1 MLTGSFSMIV
11 LGLNLMVARYML
23 TVLGAV
29 PETAVP
35 KLTKNG
41 GIIMFLGIVVVGVGI
56 AMWKYNWEL
65 RPGDWNDVIK
75 IGAAV
80 VAIGAAL
87 IIRAIGYGHETEIQY
102 GAWAAVIIG
111 ILLFIA
117 YFVIP
122 LVKK

>member
-1 MLTGSFSMIV
+1 MLI
-11 LGLNLMVARYML
+11 
-23 TVLGAV
+23 VLGAV
-29 PETAVP
+29 PETAIP

-41 GIIMFLGIVVVGVGI
+41 GIITFIGIVVVGFGI

-65 RPGDWNDVIK
+65 RPGDWSDVIK